1 MKLVHGNNFQT
12 KCVQCGKDIVP
23 ELTPFSGASN
33 VVNNGGEDLYETTG
47 KGTSKYM
54 YVLR

>member
-23 ELTPFSGASN
+23 ELHRFAASN

>member
-12 KCVQCGKDIVP
+12 KCVSVGRISYQN
-23 ELTPFSGASN
+23 LHRFAASN